1 MRVDGRVAIVTG
13 AGRGIGAAIAQT
25 LADAGATVVVSDIE
39 GGLAEDQAAR
49 IRDSG
54 RSTDLSST
62 DSNSTDSN
70 STDSNRADAIA
81 ADVSKPA
88 ECDHLAQ
95 ETERRH
101 GAVHIL
107 VNCAAICPR
116 IDIPDMTEPDYDR
129 IMDTNLK
136 SVYFL
141 SRAAGRAMRRAGW
154 GRIVNMASVGA
165 RTGGMHRVTVY
176 AASKAAII
184 SMTKG
189 FARHH
194 APDGILVNAVAP
206 GAVDTRLIRM
216 LPPEDQQATVDAI
229 PLKRLAAPEEIARA
243 VLFLASDANTYIT
256 GATTDVNGGSFMP
269 D

>member
-1 MRVDGRVAIVTG
+1 MGADMRVDGRVAIVTG
-13 AGRGIGAAIAQT
+13 AGRGIGAAIAEM
-25 LADAGATVVVSDIE
+25 LAGAGAAVVVCDIE
-39 GGLAEDQAAR
+39 GELAEAQAAR
-49 IRDSG
+49 IRNDG
-54 RSTDLSST
+54 HA
-62 DSNSTDSN
+62 
-70 STDSNRADAIA
+70 ADANA

-88 ECDHLAQ
+88 ECDRVAE

-154 GRIVNMASVGA
+154 GRIVNMTSVGA

-176 AASKAAII
+176 AASKAAVI

-216 LPPEDQQATVDAI
+216 LPPEDQQATVDVI
-229 PLKRLAAPEEIARA
+229 PLKRLAAPVEIARA

>member
-13 AGRGIGAAIAQT
+13 AGRGIGAAIAET
-25 LADAGATVVVSDIE
+25 LAGAGAAVMVCDIE
-39 GGLAEDQAAR
+39 GELAEAQAAR
-49 IRDSG
+49 IRDAG
-54 RSTDLSST
+54 HA
-62 DSNSTDSN
+62 
-70 STDSNRADAIA
+70 ADANA

-88 ECDHLAQ
+88 ECDRVAE

-154 GRIVNMASVGA
+154 GRIVNMTSVGA

-176 AASKAAII
+176 AASKAAVI

-216 LPPEDQQATVDAI
+216 LPPEDQQATVDVI
-229 PLKRLAAPEEIARA
+229 PLKRLAAPVEIARA
-243 VLFLASDANTYIT
+243 VLFLASEANTYIT

>member
-1 MRVDGRVAIVTG
+1 MGADLRVDGRVAIVTG
-13 AGRGIGAAIAQT
+13 AGRGIGAAIADT
-25 LADAGATVVVSDIE
+25 LAGAGAAVMVCDIE
-39 GGLAEDQAAR
+39 GELAEAQAAR
-49 IRDSG
+49 IRDAG
-54 RSTDLSST
+54 HA
-62 DSNSTDSN
+62 
-70 STDSNRADAIA
+70 ADANA

-88 ECDHLAQ
+88 ECDRVAE

-154 GRIVNMASVGA
+154 GRIVNMTSVGA

-176 AASKAAII
+176 AASKAAVI

-216 LPPEDQQATVDAI
+216 LPPEDQQATVDVI
-229 PLKRLAAPEEIARA
+229 PLKRLAAPVEIARA
-243 VLFLASDANTYIT
+243 VLFLASEANTYIT

>member
-1 MRVDGRVAIVTG
+1 MGADMRVDGRVAIVTG

-25 LADAGATVVVSDIE
+25 LAESGATVVVSDIE
-39 GGLAEDQAAR
+39 GELAEAQAAR
-49 IRDSG
+49 IRDAGYSAG
-54 RSTDLSST
+54 ST
-62 DSNSTDSN
+62 
-70 STDSNRADAIA
+70 RANAIA

-88 ECDHLAQ
+88 ECDRVAE

-154 GRIVNMASVGA
+154 GRIVNMTSVGA

-216 LPPEDQQATVDAI
+216 LPPEDQQATVDVI
-229 PLKRLAAPEEIARA
+229 PLQRLADPREIARV

>member
-1 MRVDGRVAIVTG
+1 MGADLRVDGRVAIVTG
-13 AGRGIGAAIAQT
+13 AGRGIGAAIAET
-25 LADAGATVVVSDIE
+25 LAGAGAAVMVCDIE
-39 GGLAEDQAAR
+39 GELAEAQAAR
-49 IRDSG
+49 IRDAG
-54 RSTDLSST
+54 HGT
-62 DSNSTDSN
+62 DSNK
-70 STDSNRADAIA
+70 ADAIA

-88 ECDHLAQ
+88 ECDRVAE

-154 GRIVNMASVGA
+154 GRIVNMTSVGA

-176 AASKAAII
+176 AASKAAVI

-216 LPPEDQQATVDAI
+216 LPPEDRQATVDVI
-229 PLKRLAAPEEIARA
+229 PLKRLAAPVEIARA
-243 VLFLASDANTYIT
+243 VLFLASEANTYIT

>member
-1 MRVDGRVAIVTG
+1 MSRKSAMRVDGRVAIVTG
-13 AGRGIGAAIAQT
+13 AARGIGAAIAET
-25 LADAGATVVVSDIE
+25 LAAAGATVVVSDID
-39 GGLAEDQAAR
+39 EDLSEAQVAR

-54 RSTDLSST
+54 YQASAVTA
-62 DSNSTDSN
+62 N
-70 STDSNRADAIA
+70 I
-81 ADVSKPA
+81 SKPD
-88 ECDHLAQ
+88 ECDRLAVVA
-95 ETERRH
+95 EERH

-107 VNCAAICPR
+107 VNCAAVCPR
-116 IDIPDMTEPDYDR
+116 IDIPDMTELDYDR

-141 SRAAGRAMRRAGW
+141 SRAAGQAMQRAGW
-154 GRIVNMASVGA
+154 GRIVNIASVGA

-189 FARHH
+189 FARHY
-194 APDGILVNAVAP
+194 APDGILVNSVAP

-216 LPPEDQQATVDAI
+216 LPPEDQQATIDAI
-229 PLKRLAAPEEIARA
+229 PLKRLSAPEEIARA
-243 VLFLASDANTYIT
+243 VLFLSSEENSYIT

>member
-1 MRVDGRVAIVTG
+1 MRVDGRIAIVTG
-13 AGRGIGAAIAQT
+13 AGRGIGAAIAET
-25 LADAGATVVVSDIE
+25 LAGAGATVMVSDIE
-39 GGLAEDQAAR
+39 GDLAEAQAAR
-49 IRDSG
+49 IHG
-54 RSTDLSST
+54 A
-62 DSNSTDSN
+62 N
-70 STDSNRADAIA
+70 AIA

-88 ECDHLAQ
+88 ECDRLAE

-154 GRIVNMASVGA
+154 GRIVNMTSVGA

>member
-1 MRVDGRVAIVTG
+1 MGADMRVDGRVAIVTG
-13 AGRGIGAAIAQT
+13 AGRGIGAAIAET
-25 LADAGATVVVSDIE
+25 LAGAGATVMVSDIE
-39 GGLAEDQAAR
+39 GELAEAQAAR
-49 IRDSG
+49 IRDAGDGPHSM
-54 RSTDLSST
+54 SA
-62 DSNSTDSN
+62 DS
-70 STDSNRADAIA
+70 IA

-88 ECDHLAQ
+88 VCDRVAE

-154 GRIVNMASVGA
+154 GRIVNMTSVGA

-216 LPPEDQQATVDAI
+216 LPPEDQQATVDVI
-229 PLKRLAAPEEIARA
+229 PLKRLAAPVEIARA

>member
-13 AGRGIGAAIAQT
+13 AARGIGAAIAET
-25 LADAGATVVVSDIE
+25 LAGAGATVMVSDIE
-39 GGLAEDQAAR
+39 GELAEAQAAR
-49 IRDSG
+49 IRDAG
-54 RSTDLSST
+54 H
-62 DSNSTDSN
+62 
-70 STDSNRADAIA
+70 STDSNRADSDSIA
-81 ADVSKPA
+81 ADVGKPA
-88 ECDHLAQ
+88 DCDRLAE

-216 LPPEDQQATVDAI
+216 LPPEDQQATVDVI
-229 PLKRLAAPEEIARA
+229 PLKRLAAPQEIARA

-256 GATTDVNGGSFMP
+256 GATTDINGGSFMP

>member
-13 AGRGIGAAIAQT
+13 AARGIGAAIAET
-25 LADAGATVVVSDIE
+25 LAGAGASVVVSD
-39 GGLAEDQAAR
+39 LDAELGQAQASR
-49 IRDSG
+49 IRDGG
-54 RSTDLSST
+54 R
-62 DSNSTDSN
+62 
-70 STDSNRADAIA
+70 RADAIA
-81 ADVSKPA
+81 ADVSRPA
-88 ECDHLAQ
+88 ECDRLAA

-154 GRIVNMASVGA
+154 GRIVNMTSVGA

-216 LPPEDQQATVDAI
+216 LPPEDRQATIDAI
-229 PLKRLAAPEEIARA
+229 PLRRLSEPHEIARA
-243 VLFLASDANTYIT
+243 VLFLASEENTYIT
-256 GATTDVNGGSFMP
+256 GATTDINGGSFMP

>member
-13 AGRGIGAAIAQT
+13 AARGIGAAIAEA
-25 LADAGATVVVSDIE
+25 LAGAGAAVVVSDVD
-39 GGLAEDQAAR
+39 AERGEAQAAR
-49 IRDSG
+49 IRVG
-54 RSTDLSST
+54 G
-62 DSNSTDSN
+62 
-70 STDSNRADAIA
+70 NRAEAVA
-81 ADVSKPA
+81 ADVGRPA
-88 ECDHLAQ
+88 ECDRLAA
-95 ETERRH
+95 EAERRH
-101 GAVHIL
+101 GALHIL

-154 GRIVNMASVGA
+154 GRIVNLASVGA

-206 GAVDTRLIRM
+206 GAVDTRMIRM
-216 LPPEDQQATVDAI
+216 LPPDDQRATIDAI
-229 PLKRLAAPEEIARA
+229 PLQRLAAPQEIAKA

>member
-1 MRVDGRVAIVTG
+1 MGADMRVDGRVAIVTG

-25 LADAGATVVVSDIE
+25 LAEAGATVVVSDIE
-39 GGLAEDQAAR
+39 GELAEAQAAR
-49 IRDSG
+49 IRDAGYSAG
-54 RSTDLSST
+54 
-62 DSNSTDSN
+62 
-70 STDSNRADAIA
+70 SNRANAIA

-88 ECDHLAQ
+88 ECDRVAE

-116 IDIPDMTEPDYDR
+116 IDIPEMTEPDYDR

-154 GRIVNMASVGA
+154 GRIVNMTSVGA

-216 LPPEDQQATVDAI
+216 LPPEDQQATVDVI
-229 PLKRLAAPEEIARA
+229 PLQRLADPREIARV

>member
-1 MRVDGRVAIVTG
+1 MGADMRVDGRVAIVTG

-25 LADAGATVVVSDIE
+25 LAGAGATVIVSDIE
-39 GGLAEDQAAR
+39 SDLAEAQAAG
-49 IRDSG
+49 IRDADHG
-54 RSTDLSST
+54 V
-62 DSNSTDSN
+62 
-70 STDSNRADAIA
+70 DSNRADAVA

-88 ECDHLAQ
+88 ECDRLAE

-154 GRIVNMASVGA
+154 GRIVNMTSVGA

-189 FARHH
+189 IRPPPRPGRHPGQRGSARRRGH
-194 APDGILVNAVAP
+194 AADPHAAAGGPAGDRRR
-206 GAVDTRLIRM
+206 D
-216 LPPEDQQATVDAI
+216 PPETAGSTGGDRARSTV
-229 PLKRLAAPEEIARA
+229 PGLRSQHLHHRSHHRRQRRLLHAGLSRC
-243 VLFLASDANTYIT
+243 
-256 GATTDVNGGSFMP
+256 NGSVMR
-269 D
+269 

>member
-1 MRVDGRVAIVTG
+1 MTGMCVDGRIAIITG
-13 AGRGIGAAIAQT
+13 SGQGIGAAIAET
-25 LADAGATVVVSDIE
+25 LADAGAMAVICDID
-39 GGLAEDQAAR
+39 AELGSSQAAR
-49 IRDSG
+49 IRDAG
-54 RSTDLSST
+54 H
-62 DSNSTDSN
+62 
-70 STDSNRADAIA
+70 RADSIA

-88 ECDHLAQ
+88 ECDRIVEEAEQ
-95 ETERRH
+95 RH

-141 SRAAGRAMRRAGW
+141 SRAVGQAMRRAGW
-154 GRIVNMASVGA
+154 GRIVNITSVGA

-176 AASKAAII
+176 AASKAAVI

-189 FARHH
+189 FAHH
-194 APDGILVNAVAP
+194 YAPDGILVNAVAP

-216 LPPEDQQATVDAI
+216 LPPDDQQATIDAI
-229 PLKRLAAPEEIARA
+229 PLKRLSAPAEIARA
-243 VLFLASDANTYIT
+243 VLFLASTDNTYIT
-256 GATTDVNGGSFMP
+256 GATTDINGGSLMP

>member
-1 MRVDGRVAIVTG
+1 MRVDGRIAIVTG
-13 AGRGIGAAIAQT
+13 AARGIGAAIAEE
-25 LADAGATVVVSDIE
+25 LAGAGAAVVVSDVDAE
-39 GGLAEDQAAR
+39 GGQAQASR
-49 IRDSG
+49 IRG
-54 RSTDLSST
+54 GGG
-62 DSNSTDSN
+62 
-70 STDSNRADAIA
+70 RADAIA
-81 ADVSKPA
+81 ADVSRPA
-88 ECDHLAQ
+88 DCDRLAA

-101 GAVHIL
+101 GALHIL

-154 GRIVNMASVGA
+154 GRIVNLASVGA

-194 APDGILVNAVAP
+194 AADGILVNAVAP
-206 GAVDTRLIRM
+206 GAVDTRMIRM
-216 LPPEDQQATVDAI
+216 LPPDDQRATIDAI
-229 PLKRLAAPEEIARA
+229 PLQRLAEPQEIAKT
-243 VLFLASDANTYIT
+243 VLFLASGANTYIT

>member
-1 MRVDGRVAIVTG
+1 MGADMRVDGRVAIVTG
-13 AGRGIGAAIAQT
+13 AGRGIGAAIAET
-25 LADAGATVVVSDIE
+25 LAGAGAAVMVCDIE
-39 GGLAEDQAAR
+39 GELAEEQAAR
-49 IRDSG
+49 IR
-54 RSTDLSST
+54 
-62 DSNSTDSN
+62 

-88 ECDHLAQ
+88 ECDRVAE

-154 GRIVNMASVGA
+154 GRIVNMTSVGA

-216 LPPEDQQATVDAI
+216 LPPEDQQATVDVI
-229 PLKRLAAPEEIARA
+229 PLKRLAAPVEIART

>member
-13 AGRGIGAAIAQT
+13 AARGIGAAIAET
-25 LADAGATVVVSDIE
+25 LADAGATVMVSDIE
-39 GGLAEDQAAR
+39 GELAEAQAAR
-49 IRDSG
+49 IRDAG
-54 RSTDLSST
+54 HST
-62 DSNSTDSN
+62 DSNRADSN
-70 STDSNRADAIA
+70 STDSNRADSIA
-81 ADVSKPA
+81 ADVGKPA
-88 ECDHLAQ
+88 DCDRLAE

-154 GRIVNMASVGA
+154 GRIVNMTSVGA

-216 LPPEDQQATVDAI
+216 LPPEDQQATVDVI
-229 PLKRLAAPEEIARA
+229 PLKRLAEPQEIARA

-256 GATTDVNGGSFMP
+256 GATTDINGGSFMP

>member
-1 MRVDGRVAIVTG
+1 MGTAMRVEGKVAIVTG
-13 AGRGIGAAIAQT
+13 AARGIGAAIAET
-25 LADAGATVVVSDIE
+25 FAAAGATAVVSDIDAE
-39 GGLAEDQAAR
+39 LAEAQAAR
-49 IRDSG
+49 IRDGGGQAS
-54 RSTDLSST
+54 
-62 DSNSTDSN
+62 
-70 STDSNRADAIA
+70 AIS
-81 ADVSKPA
+81 ADVSKPI
-88 ECDHLAQ
+88 ECDRLAATA
-95 ETERRH
+95 EERH

-107 VNCAAICPR
+107 VNCAAVCPR

-154 GRIVNMASVGA
+154 GRIVNMTSVGA

-189 FARHH
+189 FARHY

-216 LPPEDQQATVDAI
+216 LPPEDQQATIDVI
-229 PLKRLAAPEEIARA
+229 PLKRLSSPNEIARA
-243 VLFLASDANTYIT
+243 VLFLASEENTYIT
-256 GATTDVNGGSFMP
+256 GATTDINGGSFMP

>member
-1 MRVDGRVAIVTG
+1 MGADMRVDGRVAIVTG
-13 AGRGIGAAIAQT
+13 AGRGIGASIAQT
-25 LADAGATVVVSDIE
+25 LAEAGATVVVSDIE
-39 GGLAEDQAAR
+39 GELAEAQAAR
-49 IRDSG
+49 IRDAG
-54 RSTDLSST
+54 YGA
-62 DSNSTDSN
+62 
-70 STDSNRADAIA
+70 DSNRANAIA

-88 ECDHLAQ
+88 ECDRVAE

-116 IDIPDMTEPDYDR
+116 IDIPEMTEPDYDR

-154 GRIVNMASVGA
+154 GRIVNMTSVGA

-216 LPPEDQQATVDAI
+216 LPPEDQQATVDVI
-229 PLKRLAAPEEIARA
+229 PLQRLADPREIARV

>member
-1 MRVDGRVAIVTG
+1 MGAGMRVDGRIAIVTG
-13 AGRGIGAAIAQT
+13 AGRGIGAAIAET
-25 LADAGATVVVSDIE
+25 LAGAGATVMVSDIE
-39 GGLAEDQAAR
+39 GDLAEAQAAR
-49 IRDSG
+49 IRAAG
-54 RSTDLSST
+54 L
-62 DSNSTDSN
+62 

-88 ECDHLAQ
+88 ECDRVAEQ
-95 ETERRH
+95 TERRH

-154 GRIVNMASVGA
+154 GRIVNIASVGA

-229 PLKRLAAPEEIARA
+229 PLKRLADPREIARA

>member
-13 AGRGIGAAIAQT
+13 AGRGIGAAIAET
-25 LADAGATVVVSDIE
+25 LAGAGAAVMVCDIE
-39 GGLAEDQAAR
+39 GELAEAQAAR
-49 IRDSG
+49 IRDTG
-54 RSTDLSST
+54 HG
-62 DSNSTDSN
+62 
-70 STDSNRADAIA
+70 TDSNRADAIA

-88 ECDHLAQ
+88 ECDRVAE

-154 GRIVNMASVGA
+154 GRIVNMTSVGA

-176 AASKAAII
+176 AASKAAVI

-216 LPPEDQQATVDAI
+216 LPPEDQQATVDVI
-229 PLKRLAAPEEIARA
+229 PLKRLAAPVEIARA
-243 VLFLASDANTYIT
+243 VLFLASEANTYIT

>member
-13 AGRGIGAAIAQT
+13 AGRSIGAAIAQT
-25 LADAGATVVVSDIE
+25 LAEAGATVVVSDIE
-39 GGLAEDQAAR
+39 GELAEAQAAR
-49 IRDSG
+49 IRDAGYSAG
-54 RSTDLSST
+54 STGAGST
-62 DSNSTDSN
+62 
-70 STDSNRADAIA
+70 RASAIA

-88 ECDHLAQ
+88 ECDRVAE

-154 GRIVNMASVGA
+154 GRIVNMTSVGA

-216 LPPEDQQATVDAI
+216 LPPEDQQATVDVI
-229 PLKRLAAPEEIARA
+229 PLQRLADPREIARV

>member
-13 AGRGIGAAIAQT
+13 AGRGIGASIAQT
-25 LADAGATVVVSDIE
+25 LAEAGATVVVSDIE
-39 GGLAEDQAAR
+39 GELAEAQAAR
-49 IRDSG
+49 IRDAG
-54 RSTDLSST
+54 YGA
-62 DSNSTDSN
+62 N
-70 STDSNRADAIA
+70 AIA

-88 ECDHLAQ
+88 ECDRVAE

-116 IDIPDMTEPDYDR
+116 IDIPEMTEPDYDR

-154 GRIVNMASVGA
+154 GRIVNMTSVGA

-216 LPPEDQQATVDAI
+216 LPPEDQQATVDVI
-229 PLKRLAAPEEIARA
+229 PLQRLADPREIARV

>member
-1 MRVDGRVAIVTG
+1 MGAGMRVDGRIAIVTG
-13 AGRGIGAAIAQT
+13 AGRGIGAAIAET
-25 LADAGATVVVSDIE
+25 LAGAGATVMVSDIE
-39 GGLAEDQAAR
+39 GDLAEAQAAR
-49 IRDSG
+49 IRAAG
-54 RSTDLSST
+54 R
-62 DSNSTDSN
+62 

-88 ECDHLAQ
+88 ECDRVAEQ
-95 ETERRH
+95 TERRH

-154 GRIVNMASVGA
+154 GRIVNIASVGA

-229 PLKRLAAPEEIARA
+229 PLKRLADPREIARA

>member
-1 MRVDGRVAIVTG
+1 MRPEPVMSVDGRIAIVTG
-13 AGRGIGAAIAQT
+13 AARGIGAAIAEE
-25 LADAGATVVVSDIE
+25 LAGAGAAVVVSDVDAE
-39 GGLAEDQAAR
+39 GGRAQASR
-49 IRDSG
+49 IREG
-54 RSTDLSST
+54 GG
-62 DSNSTDSN
+62 
-70 STDSNRADAIA
+70 RADAIT
-81 ADVSKPA
+81 ADVARPD
-88 ECDHLAQ
+88 ECDRLAA

-101 GAVHIL
+101 GAVHVL

-154 GRIVNMASVGA
+154 GRIVNLASVGA
-165 RTGGMHRVTVY
+165 RTGGLHRVTVY

-184 SMTKG
+184 AMTKG

-206 GAVDTRLIRM
+206 GAVDTRMIRM
-216 LPPEDQQATVDAI
+216 LPPDDQRATIDAI
-229 PLKRLAAPEEIARA
+229 PLRRLAAPQEIAKT

>member
-1 MRVDGRVAIVTG
+1 MRVDRRVAIVTG
-13 AGRGIGAAIAQT
+13 AGRGIGAAIAET
-25 LADAGATVVVSDIE
+25 LAAAGATVVINDIDSD
-39 GGLAEDQAAR
+39 LAESQAVSM
-49 IRDSG
+49 RDRGYQATS
-54 RSTDLSST
+54 
-62 DSNSTDSN
+62 
-70 STDSNRADAIA
+70 IA
-81 ADVSKPA
+81 GDISKPT
-88 ECDHLAQ
+88 ECDRLSDESEEQ
-95 ETERRH
+95 H
-101 GAVHIL
+101 GAIHIL
-107 VNCAAICPR
+107 INSAAVCPR
-116 IDIPDMTEPDYDR
+116 IDIPDMTESDYDR

-141 SRAAGRAMRRAGW
+141 SRSAGQAMRRAGW

-189 FARHH
+189 FARHY

-229 PLKRLAAPEEIARA
+229 PLKRVASPSEIANA
-243 VLFLASDANTYIT
+243 VLFLSSEQNTYIT

>member
-1 MRVDGRVAIVTG
+1 MRVDGRVAIVTV
-13 AGRGIGAAIAQT
+13 AGRGIGASIAQT
-25 LADAGATVVVSDIE
+25 LAEAGATVVVSDIE
-39 GGLAEDQAAR
+39 GELAEAQAAR
-49 IRDSG
+49 IRDAG
-54 RSTDLSST
+54 YGA
-62 DSNSTDSN
+62 N
-70 STDSNRADAIA
+70 AIA

-88 ECDHLAQ
+88 ECDRVAE

-116 IDIPDMTEPDYDR
+116 IDIPEMTEPDYDR

-154 GRIVNMASVGA
+154 GRIVNMTSVGA

-216 LPPEDQQATVDAI
+216 LPPEDQQATVDVI
-229 PLKRLAAPEEIARA
+229 PLQRLADPREIARV

-256 GATTDVNGGSFMP
+256 GATTDINGGSFMP

>member
-1 MRVDGRVAIVTG
+1 MGAGMRVDGRIAIVTG
-13 AGRGIGAAIAQT
+13 AGRGIGAAIAET
-25 LADAGATVVVSDIE
+25 LAGAGATVMVSDIE
-39 GGLAEDQAAR
+39 GDLAEAQAAR
-49 IRDSG
+49 IRAAS
-54 RSTDLSST
+54 R
-62 DSNSTDSN
+62 

-88 ECDHLAQ
+88 ECDRVAEQ
-95 ETERRH
+95 TERRH

-154 GRIVNMASVGA
+154 GRIVNIASVGA

-229 PLKRLAAPEEIARA
+229 PLKRLADPREIARA

>member
-13 AGRGIGAAIAQT
+13 AGRGIGAAIAET
-25 LADAGATVVVSDIE
+25 LAGAGAAVMVCDIE
-39 GGLAEDQAAR
+39 GELAEAQAAR
-49 IRDSG
+49 IRDAG
-54 RSTDLSST
+54 HGA
-62 DSNSTDSN
+62 N
-70 STDSNRADAIA
+70 AIA

-88 ECDHLAQ
+88 ECDRVAE

-154 GRIVNMASVGA
+154 GRIVNMTSVGA

-216 LPPEDQQATVDAI
+216 LPPEDQQATVDVI
-229 PLKRLAAPEEIARA
+229 PLKRLAAPVEIARA

>member
-1 MRVDGRVAIVTG
+1 MGAGMRVDGRIAIVTG

-25 LADAGATVVVSDIE
+25 LAGAGATVMVSDIE
-39 GGLAEDQAAR
+39 GDLAEAQAAR
-49 IRDSG
+49 IHG
-54 RSTDLSST
+54 A
-62 DSNSTDSN
+62 N
-70 STDSNRADAIA
+70 AIA

-88 ECDHLAQ
+88 ECDRLAE

-154 GRIVNMASVGA
+154 GRIVNMTSVGA

-216 LPPEDQQATVDAI
+216 LPPEDQQATVDVI
-229 PLKRLAAPEEIARA
+229 PLKRLAAPEEIARV

>member
-1 MRVDGRVAIVTG
+1 MGAGMRVDGRIAIVTG
-13 AGRGIGAAIAQT
+13 AGRGIGAAIAET
-25 LADAGATVVVSDIE
+25 LAGAGATVVVSDIE
-39 GGLAEDQAAR
+39 GELAEAQAAR
-49 IRDSG
+49 IRAAGHGADSI
-54 RSTDLSST
+54 
-62 DSNSTDSN
+62 
-70 STDSNRADAIA
+70 RADSIRADSIA

-88 ECDHLAQ
+88 ECDHLAE

-154 GRIVNMASVGA
+154 GRIVNMTSVGA

-194 APDGILVNAVAP
+194 APHGILVNAVAP

-216 LPPEDQQATVDAI
+216 LPPEDQQATVDVI
-229 PLKRLAAPEEIARA
+229 PLKRLADPREIARV

>member
-1 MRVDGRVAIVTG
+1 MGAGMRVDGRIAIVTG
-13 AGRGIGAAIAQT
+13 AGRGIGAAIAET
-25 LADAGATVVVSDIE
+25 LAGAGATVVVSDIE
-39 GGLAEDQAAR
+39 GELAEAQAAR
-49 IRDSG
+49 IRAAGHGADSI
-54 RSTDLSST
+54 
-62 DSNSTDSN
+62 
-70 STDSNRADAIA
+70 RADSIA

-88 ECDHLAQ
+88 ECDHLAE

-154 GRIVNMASVGA
+154 GRIVNIASVGA

-229 PLKRLAAPEEIARA
+229 PLKRLADPREIARA

>member
-1 MRVDGRVAIVTG
+1 MGADMRVDGRVAIVTG

-25 LADAGATVVVSDIE
+25 LAEAGATVVVSDIE
-39 GGLAEDQAAR
+39 GELAEAQAAR
-49 IRDSG
+49 IRDAGYSAG
-54 RSTDLSST
+54 STGAGST
-62 DSNSTDSN
+62 
-70 STDSNRADAIA
+70 RANAIA

-88 ECDHLAQ
+88 ECDRVAE

-116 IDIPDMTEPDYDR
+116 IDIPEMTEPDYDR

-154 GRIVNMASVGA
+154 GRIVNMTSVGA

-216 LPPEDQQATVDAI
+216 LPPEDQQATVDVI
-229 PLKRLAAPEEIARA
+229 PLQRLADPREIARV

>member
-13 AGRGIGAAIAQT
+13 AGRGIGAAIAET
-25 LADAGATVVVSDIE
+25 LAGAGAAVMVCDIE
-39 GGLAEDQAAR
+39 GELAEAQAAR
-49 IRDSG
+49 IGDAG
-54 RSTDLSST
+54 HAA
-62 DSNSTDSN
+62 N
-70 STDSNRADAIA
+70 AIA

-88 ECDHLAQ
+88 ECDRVAE

-154 GRIVNMASVGA
+154 GRIVNMTSVGA

-176 AASKAAII
+176 AASKAAVI

-216 LPPEDQQATVDAI
+216 LPPEDQQATVDVI
-229 PLKRLAAPEEIARA
+229 PLKRLAAPVEIARA

>member
-13 AGRGIGAAIAQT
+13 AGRGIGAAIAET
-25 LADAGATVVVSDIE
+25 LAGAGAAVMVCDIE
-39 GGLAEDQAAR
+39 GELAEAQAAR
-49 IRDSG
+49 IRDAG
-54 RSTDLSST
+54 HGT
-62 DSNSTDSN
+62 DSARA
-70 STDSNRADAIA
+70 DSNRADAIA

-88 ECDHLAQ
+88 ECDRVAE

-154 GRIVNMASVGA
+154 GRIVNMTSVGA

-216 LPPEDQQATVDAI
+216 LPPEDQQATVDVI
-229 PLKRLAAPEEIARA
+229 PLKRLAAPVEIARA

>member
-1 MRVDGRVAIVTG
+1 MGAGMRVDGRVAIVTG
-13 AGRGIGAAIAQT
+13 AARGIGAAIAET
-25 LADAGATVVVSDIE
+25 LAGAGATVMVSDID
-39 GGLAEDQAAR
+39 AELGEAQAAR
-49 IRDSG
+49 IRDAG
-54 RSTDLSST
+54 H
-62 DSNSTDSN
+62 
-70 STDSNRADAIA
+70 RADAIA
-81 ADVSKPA
+81 ADVGQPA
-88 ECDHLAQ
+88 ECDRLAE

-154 GRIVNMASVGA
+154 GRIVNMASIGA

-216 LPPEDQQATVDAI
+216 LPPEDQQATIDAI
-229 PLKRLAAPEEIARA
+229 PLKRISAPEEIARA
-243 VLFLASDANTYIT
+243 VLFLASEENTYIT
-256 GATTDVNGGSFMP
+256 GATTDINGGSSMP

>member
-1 MRVDGRVAIVTG
+1 MGADLRVDGRVAIVTG
-13 AGRGIGAAIAQT
+13 AGRGIGAAIAET
-25 LADAGATVVVSDIE
+25 LAGAGAAVMVCDIE
-39 GGLAEDQAAR
+39 GELAEAQAAR
-49 IRDSG
+49 IRDAG
-54 RSTDLSST
+54 HA
-62 DSNSTDSN
+62 
-70 STDSNRADAIA
+70 ADANA

-88 ECDHLAQ
+88 ECDRVAE

-154 GRIVNMASVGA
+154 GRIVNMTSVGA

-176 AASKAAII
+176 AASKAAVI

-216 LPPEDQQATVDAI
+216 LPPEDQQATVDVI
-229 PLKRLAAPEEIARA
+229 PLKRLAAPVEIARA
-243 VLFLASDANTYIT
+243 VLFLASEANTYIT

>member
-13 AGRGIGAAIAQT
+13 AGRGIGAAIAET
-25 LADAGATVVVSDIE
+25 LAEAGATVVVNDIDTD
-39 GGLAEDQAAR
+39 LAESQVARMRDCGYQATAITGDISKPVECDQ
-49 IRDSG
+49 
-54 RSTDLSST
+54 L
-62 DSNSTDSN
+62 
-70 STDSNRADAIA
+70 ADA
-81 ADVSKPA
+81 S
-88 ECDHLAQ
+88 EEQ
-95 ETERRH
+95 Y

-107 VNCAAICPR
+107 INSAAVCPR
-116 IDIPDMTEPDYDR
+116 IDIPDMTESEYDR
-129 IMDTNLK
+129 IMNTNLK

-154 GRIVNMASVGA
+154 GRIVNIASVGA

-189 FARHH
+189 FARHY
-194 APDGILVNAVAP
+194 APDDILVNAVAP

-216 LPPEDQQATVDAI
+216 LAPEDQQATVDAI
-229 PLKRLAAPEEIARA
+229 PLKRLASPAEIAKA
-243 VLFLASDANTYIT
+243 VLFLSSEQNTYIT